1 VCNRVFQFKKI
12 VGVKTSSDEEEGDQ
26 QQNSQHRIT
35 LMYYDVKKKTLPLI
49 TFYFEKENEFQ
60 AACGHFEELNIQH
73 RLRVPRSLCVLVNPI
88 SGKM

>member
-1 VCNRVFQFKKI
+1 
-12 VGVKTSSDEEEGDQ
+12 
-26 QQNSQHRIT
+26 
-35 LMYYDVKKKTLPLI
+35 MYYDVKKKTLPLI